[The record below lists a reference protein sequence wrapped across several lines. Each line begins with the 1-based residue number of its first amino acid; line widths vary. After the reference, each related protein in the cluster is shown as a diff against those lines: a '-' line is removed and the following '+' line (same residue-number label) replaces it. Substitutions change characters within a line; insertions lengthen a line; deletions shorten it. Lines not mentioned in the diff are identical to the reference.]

1 MPMIGTVGGAVIV
14 ETDKEFSIKNVALF
28 KTNDSF
34 LSPNYLQFLLNSE
47 IIKIQFQFE
56 SRGGVQ
62 NFVSLSL
69 LKNIQVLKISK
80 NDQTAIVNH
89 IETETTRINAK
100 IVKTKRIIELQKE
113 YRTAL
118 ISEVVT
124 GKIKVTQG
132 AVS

>member
-1 MPMIGTVGGAVIV
+1 MIGTVGGAVIV